1 MNFRGRLILALLIAA
16 LLPLIV
22 FAFGVRRELSSRVAL
37 GEEAANRRAAE
48 QVQQALTAEGTRIG
62 NRLDVIARDLA
73 RDMRTG
79 RALAGDTTAR
89 RWLIDYAATSAST
102 AGLDMVQLQD
112 STGTVLSASQFR
124 NLYGQREPLLPPGD
138 SARVWMARSPA
149 GTVPVLARSTTVP
162 ILGYTLRLTGGT
174 TLDSAWLATLS
185 ADTAIGVAM
194 RLPGDSAP
202 THPAIAEFSL
212 PIAAAGTAGSSARL
226 VIWRHASGIAELRQ
240 GISQKLAV
248 ALALSGIVAAVLALL
263 LGARM
268 SRPIRELTER
278 AEHVDVDHLDQDFAS
293 GRSDEIGRLSTALG
307 AMQHRLG
314 RSVAQL
320 RDAERRVVTG
330 DLARQVNHDIKNG
343 LAPIRNV
350 LRHLSELAAGNDAA
364 ALQEVYREREATLTA
379 SVAHLEEMARNYA
392 QLYPR
397 LAGGSVMVA
406 GALRDVAR
414 DIGDARV
421 MIDIPAT
428 ASEAAVA
435 ADPATLRRILH
446 NLISNA
452 IESLPDGTGTV
463 TAGIA
468 VQPDVVTIAITDT
481 GRGMSA
487 AELDRAFR
495 DFHTTKESGTGL
507 GLSSVRRLVMELN
520 GSLRASSSPGAG
532 SRFEVSLPHAPTG
545 GSRT

>member
-1 MNFRGRLILALLIAA
+1 MTYRGRLIIALLVAA

-22 FAFGVRRELSSRVAL
+22 FALGVRRELSSRLAQ
-37 GEEAANRRAAE
+37 GEKAANRHAAA
-48 QVQQALTAEGTRIG
+48 QVQQALAAEGV
-62 NRLDVIARDLA
+62 RLSDRLGVIARDLA
-73 RDMRTG
+73 RDPRTL
-79 RALAGDTTAR
+79 RALAGDAAAR
-89 RWLIDYAATSAST
+89 GWLIDYASASART
-102 AGLDMVQLQD
+102 AGIDALQVQD

-124 NLYGQREPLLPPGD
+124 NLYGQRAPVVPPGD
-138 SARVWMARSPA
+138 SSRIWIARTPQ
-149 GTVPVLARSTTVP
+149 GTTRALARAITVEVP
-162 ILGYTLRLTGGT
+162 GQSLRLTGGT
-174 TLDSAWLATLS
+174 RLDSAWLAALS
-185 ADTAIGVAM
+185 PDTAIGVAL
-194 RLPGDSAP
+194 RLPGESM
-202 THPAIAEFSL
+202 PAHAGIAEFAL
-212 PIAAAGTAGSSARL
+212 PLAAPGGASESARI
-226 VIWRHASGIAELRQ
+226 VVWRHSSGVAALRQ
-240 GISQKLAV
+240 GISQQLAV

-268 SRPIRELTER
+268 SRPLRDLTDR
-278 AEHVDVDHLDQDFAS
+278 AERVDVDHLDEDFAS
-293 GRSDEIGRLSTALG
+293 GRSDEIGRLSTAMG
-307 AMQHRLG
+307 AMQHRLR

-320 RDAERRVVTG
+320 RDAERRAATG

-392 QLYPR
+392 QLSPR
-397 LAGGSVMVA
+397 LSAGSVVVA
-406 GALRDVAR
+406 DALRDVVR

-421 MIDIPAT
+421 AVDIPAA
-428 ASEAAVA
+428 ASGAAVA

-452 IESLPDGTGTV
+452 IESLPDGAGAV
-463 TAGIA
+463 TAG
-468 VQPDVVTIAITDT
+468 VEVHPDVVTVSITDT

-495 DFHTTKESGTGL
+495 DFHTTKAEGTGL

-532 SRFEVSLPHAPTG
+532 SRFEVSLPHAPDG
-545 GSRT
+545 GSRP

>member
-1 MNFRGRLILALLIAA
+1 MAA
-16 LLPLIV
+16 
-22 FAFGVRRELSSRVAL
+22 
-37 GEEAANRRAAE
+37 
-48 QVQQALTAEGTRIG
+48 
-62 NRLDVIARDLA
+62 
-73 RDMRTG
+73 
-79 RALAGDTTAR
+79 
-89 RWLIDYAATSAST
+89 
-102 AGLDMVQLQD
+102 
-112 STGTVLSASQFR
+112 
-124 NLYGQREPLLPPGD
+124 
-138 SARVWMARSPA
+138 
-149 GTVPVLARSTTVP
+149 
-162 ILGYTLRLTGGT
+162 
-174 TLDSAWLATLS
+174 
-185 ADTAIGVAM
+185 
-194 RLPGDSAP
+194 
-202 THPAIAEFSL
+202 
-212 PIAAAGTAGSSARL
+212 
-226 VIWRHASGIAELRQ
+226 LRQ
-240 GISQKLAV
+240 GISQQLAV

-268 SRPIRELTER
+268 SRPLRDLAER
-278 AEHVDVDHLDQDFAS
+278 AERVDVDHLDQDFAS

-320 RDAERRVVTG
+320 RDAERRAATG

-350 LRHLSELAAGNDAA
+350 LRHLSELAAGNNAA
-364 ALQEVYREREATLTA
+364 ALQEIYREREATLTA

-392 QLYPR
+392 QLSPK
-397 LAGGSVMVA
+397 LAGGSVVVA
-406 GALRDVAR
+406 GVIRDVVR

-421 MIDIPAT
+421 SADIPA
-428 ASEAAVA
+428 AAADAAVA

-452 IESLPDGTGTV
+452 IESLSNGDGVV
-463 TAGIA
+463 TAH
-468 VQPDVVTIAITDT
+468 VETRRDVVMISITDT

-532 SRFEVSLPHAPTG
+532 SRFEVSLPRASAG
-545 GSRT
+545 GLHS

>member
-1 MNFRGRLILALLIAA
+1 MTFRGRLILALLIAA

-22 FAFGVRRELSSRVAL
+22 FALGVRRELSLRIAQ
-37 GEEAANRRAAE
+37 GEEAANRRATA
-48 QVQQALTAEGTRIG
+48 QVQQAIAAEGARIG
-62 NRLDVIARDLA
+62 SRLDVIARDLSG
-73 RDMRTG
+73 DTRTL
-79 RALAGDTTAR
+79 RALSGDAQAR
-89 RWLIDYAATSAST
+89 RWLIDYAATSASV
-102 AGLDMVQLQD
+102 AGLDALQLQD

-124 NLYGQREPLLPPGD
+124 NLYGQRESMLSPGD
-138 SARVWMARSPA
+138 SARVWLARTPS
-149 GTVPVLARSTTVP
+149 GTMPVLARITGVTIP
-162 ILGYTLRLTGGT
+162 GHDLRLTGGT
-174 TLDSAWLATLS
+174 ALDSAWLGTLS
-185 ADTAIGVAM
+185 PDTAIGVAL
-194 RLPGDSAP
+194 RLPGDSMPA
-202 THPAIAEFSL
+202 HVAIAEFSL
-212 PIAAAGTAGSSARL
+212 PFGERDAGRAGARI
-226 VIWRHASGIAELRQ
+226 VVWRHSSSIAELRQ
-240 GISQKLAV
+240 GVSQQLAI
-248 ALALSGIVAAVLALL
+248 ALALSGIVAAVLALF

-268 SRPIRELTER
+268 SRPLRELTVR
-278 AEHVDVDHLDQDFAS
+278 AERVDVDHLDEDFAS

-320 RDAERRVVTG
+320 RDAERRAATG

-392 QLYPR
+392 QLSPR

-406 GALRDVAR
+406 AALRDVVR
-414 DIGDARV
+414 DIGDARIA
-421 MIDIPAT
+421 MDIPAA
-428 ASEAAVA
+428 ASDAAAA

-452 IESLPDGTGTV
+452 IESLPDRAGSV
-463 TAGIA
+463 TAA
-468 VQPDVVTIAITDT
+468 VEAGPDLVTISITDT

-495 DFHTTKESGTGL
+495 DFHTTKAEGTGL
-507 GLSSVRRLVMELN
+507 GLSSVRRLVLELN
-520 GSLRASSSPGAG
+520 GSLRASSSPGTG
-532 SRFEVSLPHAPTG
+532 SRFEVSLPRAPAG
-545 GSRT
+545 DSRS

>member
-1 MNFRGRLILALLIAA
+1 MTFRGRLILALLVAA

-22 FAFGVRRELSSRVAL
+22 FALGVRRELASGVAQA
-37 GEEAANRRAAE
+37 EEAANRRAVE
-48 QVQQALTAEGTRIG
+48 QVGQALSAEGARIG
-62 NRLDVIARDLA
+62 DRLDVIARDLA
-73 RDMRTG
+73 QDTRTV
-79 RALAGDTTAR
+79 RALAGEMAAR

-102 AGLDMVQLQD
+102 AGLDAVQLQD
-112 STGTVLSASQFR
+112 STGAVLSASQFR
-124 NLYGQREPLLPPGD
+124 NLYGQQQPILPAGD
-138 SARVWMARSPA
+138 SARVWIARSPT
-149 GTVPVLARSTTVP
+149 GTMPVLARSITVP
-162 ILGYTLRLTGGT
+162 IPGQALRLTGGT
-174 TLDSAWLATLS
+174 DLDSTWLATLS
-185 ADTAIGVAM
+185 ADTAIGVAI

-202 THPAIAEFSL
+202 GHSAIAELSL
-212 PIAAAGTAGSSARL
+212 PLTAAGGAGSSARII
-226 VIWRHASGIAELRQ
+226 IWRHATGIAELRQ

-268 SRPIRELTER
+268 SRPLRELTVR
-278 AEHVDVDHLDQDFAS
+278 AEQVDVDHLDQDFAS

-320 RDAERRVVTG
+320 RDAERRAVTG

-364 ALQEVYREREATLTA
+364 ALQEVYREREATLIA

-392 QLYPR
+392 QLSPR
-397 LAGGSVMVA
+397 LAAGSVVVA
-406 GALRDVAR
+406 GALRDVIR
-414 DIGDARV
+414 DIGDAR
-421 MIDIPAT
+421 ITLDIPAT

-452 IESLPDGTGTV
+452 IESLPDGAGAV

-468 VQPDVVTIAITDT
+468 VHPDMITIAITDT

-532 SRFEVSLPHAPTG
+532 SRFEVSLPHAPAG
-545 GSRT
+545 GSRP